1 MSKGI
6 GKVETR
12 FHTFGSADDPFVTA
26 GGAALAG
33 VTIAYETYGE
43 LNADRSN
50 AVVLFHALSG
60 SQHAA
65 GSNQD
70 VPGLDG
76 RWTEEL
82 HTGWWDG
89 FVGPGR
95 ALDTNK
101 YFIIWSMPVIFRGSP
116 CMTSS
121 ARNFPCLKI
130 SASKNFMPWSAPP
143 SAA

>member
-33 VTIAYETYGE
+33 VTIAYEIYGE

-65 GSNQD
+65 GSN
-70 VPGLDG
+70 
-76 RWTEEL
+76 
-82 HTGWWDG
+82 
-89 FVGPGR
+89 
-95 ALDTNK
+95 
-101 YFIIWSMPVIFRGSP
+101 
-116 CMTSS
+116 
-121 ARNFPCLKI
+121 
-130 SASKNFMPWSAPP
+130 
-143 SAA
+143 

>member
-6 GKVETR
+6 GKVATR

-26 GGAALAG
+26 GGDALPG

-65 GSNQD
+65 GSNSD

-89 FVGPGR
+89 FIGPGR

-101 YFIIWSMPVIFRGSP
+101 YFIICANYLGGCYGSTGP
-116 CMTSS
+116 CSLHPATG
-121 ARNFPCLKI
+121 KI
-130 SASKNFMPWSAPP
+130 
-143 SAA
+143 